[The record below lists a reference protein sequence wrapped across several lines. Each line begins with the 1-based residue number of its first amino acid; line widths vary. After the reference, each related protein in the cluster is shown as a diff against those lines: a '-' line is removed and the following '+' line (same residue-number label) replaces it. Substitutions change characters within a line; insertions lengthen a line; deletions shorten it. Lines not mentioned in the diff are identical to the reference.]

1 MPDYKNLY
9 AYLVGE
15 IDKAL
20 THMDNNDLLE
30 WDHIKRILQNAL
42 WEAEERVT
50 GGGGGS
56 AIIPPYTPKRS

>member
-20 THMDNNDLLE
+20 THMDKDDLLE
-30 WDHIKRILQNAL
+30 WDHVKRILQNAL

-50 GGGGGS
+50 GGEEEV
-56 AIIPPYTPKRS
+56 P

>member
-15 IDKAL
+15 VDKAL
-20 THMDNNDLLE
+20 THMDKDDLLE
-30 WDHIKRILQNAL
+30 WDQVKHILQNAL

-50 GGGGGS
+50 GGEEEV
-56 AIIPPYTPKRS
+56 P

>member
-1 MPDYKNLY
+1 MHDYKNMY

-30 WDHIKRILQNAL
+30 RDHVKRILQNAL

-50 GGGGGS
+50 GGEEEV
-56 AIIPPYTPKRS
+56 P